1 MCDNNDGL
9 ESQYDLIVYGTGM
22 CEAII
27 SCAAG
32 KAGLKVLHLDRNDYY
47 GDKYNAHSLSSHLE
61 LFSTRKTSDAIASAN
76 AVRYD
81 DTVPVVNDTTDFL
94 VADFKTVAYSKL
106 PSSTAYVRGRSVRT
120 DMDVNKVHPSCFG
133 YAMEHDSESESNV
146 DAAQVS
152 PTFHKY
158 IKHNQMTTLSRI
170 LCNKNRDFNIDC
182 TSKLVLGTGLCID
195 ALISSGVHKYL
206 EFKSIEALSYYLGG
220 KEGLWKVPCSRGD
233 VFNTQTLNPLE
244 KRVFMKFYSFV
255 LDYGRDVFSG
265 KDVSTLNE
273 NELASGRSLY
283 RPQNKDKEYSGFDV
297 HKYMDLPFEDFLTS
311 CKLSPKLQAIVM
323 YPLCFRLSASKSS
336 HPADAYPTALAL
348 QDLYAHINS
357 LGRFGDT
364 AFLTPLYGCSEI
376 VQAYC
381 RMSAVWGSTFMLR
394 TSLESLST
402 TTSTSVVDGS
412 MSTTEVSEVTD
423 SNGRSFKCKAFVC
436 NLHHF
441 PSSGGPYSASL
452 PVCYAF
458 AVTRICVCW
467 GYLLNEER
475 GIAILPPN
483 SVGKDGVA
491 VGNTHAVHVS
501 QSDHSASSSC
511 KGATV
516 LHITT
521 VVNLS
526 AEAVVRSSQGT
537 VWKSLAQEYSE
548 AAVQLMDRVVA
559 LLQTLVPTQRTLI
572 NQDESEGTS
581 TAATTVVPND
591 FQVWTNATTLSPL
604 YRERTASEV
613 APSSGSENKSLPT
626 NLGLCYDTCETF
638 HFNDVVEKA
647 KRIFNALFPG
657 KEFLPDENTL
667 QEGEEGE
674 AGAEGE
680 NGVEVSGVTRKIA
693 TGEQTEEELETQ
705 LLEATLSA
713 LQPVSAPVVDEATD
727 KSESS

>member
-1 MCDNNDGL
+1 MSENNDGL
-9 ESQYDLIVYGTGM
+9 EEQYDLIIYGTGM
-22 CEAII
+22 CESIV

-32 KAGLKVLHLDRNDYY
+32 RAGLKVLHLDRNDYY
-47 GDKYNAHSLSSHLE
+47 GDKYNAHSLSNHLD
-61 LFSTRKTSDAIASAN
+61 LFCSRQQSDSVTTPNIPPYSD
-76 AVRYD
+76 V
-81 DTVPVVNDTTDFL
+81 VPIVTGITDFF
-94 VADFKTVAYSKL
+94 VADFKNAPYSKL
-106 PSSTAYVRGRSVRT
+106 PSSTSYVRGRSVRT

-133 YAMEHDSESESNV
+133 YAMERTDSEAEV
-146 DAAQVS
+146 PDFAHVS

-158 IKHNQMTTLSRI
+158 IKHNQMTTLSRV

-220 KEGLWKVPCSRGD
+220 KEGMWKVPCSRGD

-283 RPQNKDKEYSGFDV
+283 RPQNKQKEYSGFDV

-323 YPLCFRLSASKSS
+323 YPLCFRLSAVKSS
-336 HPADAYPTALAL
+336 HPNDAYPTALAL

-357 LGRFGDT
+357 LGRFGET

-381 RMSAVWGSTFMLR
+381 RMSAVWGGTFMLR
-394 TSLESLST
+394 TGVDSLT
-402 TTSTSVVDGS
+402 TAPVVPSSVSGDNDQAAADATHV
-412 MSTTEVSEVTD
+412 TQVTD
-423 SNGRSFKCKAFVC
+423 SNGRIFKCKAFVC

-441 PSSGGPYSASL
+441 PTSSGPFAGSL
-452 PVCYAF
+452 PICYAF
-458 AVTRICVCW
+458 TVTRICVCW
-467 GYLLNEER
+467 GYLLNEDR

-483 SVGKDGVA
+483 AVDRNGVSL
-491 VGNTHAVHVS
+491 GNTHAVHVS

-521 VVNLS
+521 VINVS
-526 AEAVVRSSQGT
+526 AESAARFEEGIAWNT
-537 VWKSLAQEYSE
+537 LAQDYKAS
-548 AAVQLMDRVVA
+548 AVQLMDRVVA
-559 LLQTLVPTQRTLI
+559 LLQSLAPSQRTLS
-572 NQDESEGTS
+572 QEDSDGTS
-581 TAATTVVPND
+581 ASSATVVVND

-604 YRERTASEV
+604 YRDRTECKEGAK
-613 APSSGSENKSLPT
+613 ALPV

-647 KRIFNALFPG
+647 KKIFTQLFPG
-657 KEFLPDENTL
+657 KEFLPDENSE
-667 QEGEEGE
+667 QEGEDGGEG
-674 AGAEGE
+674 GEGSSE
-680 NGVEVSGVTRKIA
+680 LSGVTRKMA

-705 LLEATLSA
+705 FLEATLSA
-713 LQPVSAPVVDEATD
+713 LKPVSSPVEAAAVENT
-727 KSESS
+727 ES